1 MLEFVELAQVSTL
14 LEKGSGEGQERNQNT
29 EQKKSEPLLRK
40 DLQQDILLIM
50 LKLINQQRIVK
61 RKVGI
66 KVGMQNFERLSL

>member
-14 LEKGSGEGQERNQNT
+14 LEKGLGEGQERNQNT

-50 LKLINQQRIVK
+50 LKLINLQQIVK
-61 RKVGI
+61 QKLD
-66 KVGMQNFERLSL
+66 KEVGMLNFVLLLL

>member
-66 KVGMQNFERLSL
+66 KVGTQNFERLSL

>member
-14 LEKGSGEGQERNQNT
+14 LEKGLGEGQERNQNT

-40 DLQQDILLIM
+40 GLQQDILLIM

-66 KVGMQNFERLSL
+66 KVGTQNFERLSL

>member
-40 DLQQDILLIM
+40 GLQQDILLIM

-66 KVGMQNFERLSL
+66 KVGTQNFERLSL

>member
-14 LEKGSGEGQERNQNT
+14 LEKGLGEGQERNQNT

-40 DLQQDILLIM
+40 GLQQDILLIM